1 MKKQS
6 LVLRYAL
13 GMFALTLV
21 GQLYHSFSYS
31 YYVDK
36 EALIS
41 LSLATA
47 SKVIFILV
55 DGVNDVIFG
64 YLSEKTKSKMGKRLP
79 WIIYSFP
86 FFPLCVLLTYV
97 LNHTMNFSSSF
108 SSSSVTGFSSFS
120 GF

>member
-64 YLSEKTKSKMGKRLP
+64 YLSEMKDRLSIITIREMIITKKVAMISPKMSTEVHSNK
-79 WIIYSFP
+79 INQKKE
-86 FFPLCVLLTYV
+86 T
-97 LNHTMNFSSSF
+97 
-108 SSSSVTGFSSFS
+108 VTFV
-120 GF
+120 